1 MQMRRATI
9 VPTLM
14 LVGASFGFVG
24 CSDTT
29 GSKEEVKVTTPG
41 GTTRETKEIKV
52 EKSGQNPPS
61 APSDKMP

>member
-1 MQMRRATI
+1 VQIRRATI
-9 VPTLM
+9 VPA
-14 LVGASFGFVG
+14 LVLASATFGFVG

-52 EKSGQNPPS
+52 NKSGENPPA
-61 APSDKMP
+61 APSEKMP